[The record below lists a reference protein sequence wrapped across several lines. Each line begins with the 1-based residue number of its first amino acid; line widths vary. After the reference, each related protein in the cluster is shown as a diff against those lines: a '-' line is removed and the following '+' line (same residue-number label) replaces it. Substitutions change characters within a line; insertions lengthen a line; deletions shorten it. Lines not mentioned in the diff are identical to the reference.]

1 MSLETKTKNWVIGDN
16 FEVFSSIHQ
25 EDINIVI
32 NERDTSSLESELE
45 LLIQRDFEFRFS
57 GTVEDIT
64 REISEE
70 PELVGTPLV
79 VEDLQKL
86 LHSFKEVSESSE
98 FRLYFATVS
107 SNMCRKF
114 HTDINDLRMLCTYKG
129 RGTLWL
135 TEDNV
140 SREAEEDESLV
151 LDRDHIQEAK
161 EGSVLILKGAIYPKE
176 GTRPVLHR
184 SPSIEESRGKRILL
198 RIDTTKF
205 LNY

>member
-129 RGTLWL
+129 RGTLGL